1 MITTATPFGPSSAK
15 QTTLYTKQLIIEL
28 GVTVINLM
36 DFSIFIKGSRLNG
49 LDNFGI
55 FTNNGNL
62 YIDQTGNEGLSIR
75 YIGSFINNGTIN
87 IGQEEGMIGNDGL
100 VTSGAFT
107 KHAIINIDNL
117 RGNGLRNNNLAANF
131 INLGDIYIGQKDGN
145 IQSYG
150 WLIQKELLFHFFVK
164 RMLLKLHTKTI
175 LPSISS
181 TLNLCRKCL
190 KEHKYRIL
198 KKLKK
203 QRTWSVS

>member
-1 MITTATPFGPSSAK
+1 MITTAPHVGPSSAK

>member
-1 MITTATPFGPSSAK
+1 MITTAPHVGPSSAK

-28 GVTVINLM
+28 GVTVINPM